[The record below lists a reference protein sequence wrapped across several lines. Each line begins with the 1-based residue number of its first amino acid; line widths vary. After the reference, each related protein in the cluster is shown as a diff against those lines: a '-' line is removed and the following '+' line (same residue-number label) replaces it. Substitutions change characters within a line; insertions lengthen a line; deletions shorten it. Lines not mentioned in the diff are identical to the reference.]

1 MNNELMTFENVEF
14 GKLDLIYEDGKVLFP
29 ARECA
34 RILGYS
40 QPQNAVSAH
49 CHACVKRTH
58 VDSKGKKQ
66 IMNFIPEG
74 DLYRLIVRSR
84 LPSAQRFEHWL
95 FDEVLPSIRQT
106 GGYRVRPI
114 CDLPHVW
121 RGCPAILVEDAAHML
136 HVTREK
142 VRDTMKGK
150 PTIYV
155 PGVDFES
162 LSGDSLGEYKFF
174 NRCQMSAKRLTVIF
188 EPGFRKLQWE
198 LCGIGAPEDAMQ
210 LPTLVLSLP
219 AAVQDK
225 NDKLERCFAQIA
237 QAMQML
243 DES

>member
-1 MNNELMTFENVEF
+1 MSNELMTFENVEF
-14 GKLDLIYEDGKVLFP
+14 GKLDLLYEDGNVLFP
-29 ARECA
+29 ATECA
-34 RILGYS
+34 KILGYAN
-40 QPQNAVSAH
+40 PQGAV
-49 CHACVKRTH
+49 RTH
-58 VDSKGKKQ
+58 CQRVRDLLTPCGKSQQKK
-66 IMNFIPEG
+66 NFIPEG

-174 NRCQMSAKRLTVIF
+174 NRCQLSAKRLTVIF

-198 LCGIGAPEDAMQ
+198 LCGIGVPEDVMQ
-210 LPTLVLSLP
+210 LPAPVLSLP

>member
-1 MNNELMTFENVEF
+1 MSNELMTFENVEF
-14 GKLDLIYEDGKVLFP
+14 GKLDLLYEDGNVLFP
-29 ARECA
+29 ATECA
-34 RILGYS
+34 KILGYAN
-40 QPQNAVSAH
+40 PQGAV
-49 CHACVKRTH
+49 RTH
-58 VDSKGKKQ
+58 CQRVRDLLTPCGKSQQKK
-66 IMNFIPEG
+66 NFIPEG

-121 RGCPAILVEDAAHML
+121 RGCPAILVEDAAHVL

-210 LPTLVLSLP
+210 LPAPVLSLP

>member
-1 MNNELMTFENVEF
+1 MSSDMMTFENVEF
-14 GKLDLIYEDGKVLFP
+14 GKLDLLYEDGNVLFP
-29 ARECA
+29 ATECA
-34 RILGYS
+34 KILGYAN
-40 QPQNAVSAH
+40 PQGAV
-49 CHACVKRTH
+49 RTH
-58 VDSKGKKQ
+58 CQRVRDLLTPCGKSQQKK
-66 IMNFIPEG
+66 NFIPEG

-210 LPTLVLSLP
+210 LPTPVLSLP

>member
-1 MNNELMTFENVEF
+1 MSNELMTFENVEF
-14 GKLDLIYEDGKVLFP
+14 GKLDLLYEDGNVLFP
-29 ARECA
+29 ATECA
-34 RILGYS
+34 KILGYAN
-40 QPQNAVSAH
+40 PQGAV
-49 CHACVKRTH
+49 RTH
-58 VDSKGKKQ
+58 CQRVRDLLTPCGKSQQKK
-66 IMNFIPEG
+66 NFIPEG

-121 RGCPAILVEDAAHML
+121 RGCPAILVEDAAHVL

-198 LCGIGAPEDAMQ
+198 LCGIGVPEDVMQ
-210 LPTLVLSLP
+210 LPAPVLSLP

>member
-1 MNNELMTFENVEF
+1 MSSDMMTFENVEF
-14 GKLDLIYEDGKVLFP
+14 GKLDLLYEDGNVLFP
-29 ARECA
+29 ATECA
-34 RILGYS
+34 KILGYAN
-40 QPQNAVSAH
+40 PQGAV
-49 CHACVKRTH
+49 RTH
-58 VDSKGKKQ
+58 CQRVRDLLTPCGKSQQKK
-66 IMNFIPEG
+66 NFIPEG

-198 LCGIGAPEDAMQ
+198 LCGIGVPEDAMQ
-210 LPTLVLSLP
+210 LPAPVLSLP

>member
-1 MNNELMTFENVEF
+1 MQIRQTHLHFRYLS
-14 GKLDLIYEDGKVLFP
+14 K
-29 ARECA
+29 RE
-34 RILGYS
+34 IPH
-40 QPQNAVSAH
+40 PQSPE
-49 CHACVKRTH
+49 
-58 VDSKGKKQ
+58 KK
-66 IMNFIPEG
+66 ISINFIPEG

-121 RGCPAILVEDAAHML
+121 RGRPAILVEDAAHML
-136 HVTREK
+136 HVTPEK

-188 EPGFRKLQWE
+188 ESGFRKLQWE
-198 LCGIGAPEDAMQ
+198 LCGIGVPEDAMQ
-210 LPTLVLSLP
+210 LPAPVLSLP

>member
-14 GKLDLIYEDGKVLFP
+14 GKLDLLYEDGNVLFP
-29 ARECA
+29 ATECA
-34 RILGYS
+34 KILGYAN
-40 QPQNAVSAH
+40 PQGAV
-49 CHACVKRTH
+49 RTH
-58 VDSKGKKQ
+58 CQRVRDLLTPCGKSQQKK
-66 IMNFIPEG
+66 NFIPEG

-188 EPGFRKLQWE
+188 ESGFRKLQWE
-198 LCGIGAPEDAMQ
+198 LCGIGVPEDAMQ
-210 LPTLVLSLP
+210 LPTPVLSLP

>member
-1 MNNELMTFENVEF
+1 MSNELMTFENVEF

-29 ARECA
+29 ASECA
-34 RILGYS
+34 RILGYAN
-40 QPQNAVSAH
+40 PTGTIIKH
-49 CHACVKRTH
+49 CHGVTKRDT
-58 VDSKGKKQ
+58 VDSKGRKQ
-66 IMNFIPEG
+66 SINFIPEG

-198 LCGIGAPEDAMQ
+198 LCGIGVPEDVMQ
-210 LPTLVLSLP
+210 LPAPVLSLP

>member
-1 MNNELMTFENVEF
+1 
-14 GKLDLIYEDGKVLFP
+14 
-29 ARECA
+29 
-34 RILGYS
+34 
-40 QPQNAVSAH
+40 
-49 CHACVKRTH
+49 
-58 VDSKGKKQ
+58 
-66 IMNFIPEG
+66 
-74 DLYRLIVRSR
+74 
-84 LPSAQRFEHWL
+84 
-95 FDEVLPSIRQT
+95 
-106 GGYRVRPI
+106 
-114 CDLPHVW
+114 
-121 RGCPAILVEDAAHML
+121 ML

-174 NRCQMSAKRLTVIF
+174 NRGQLSAKRLTVIF
-188 EPGFRKLQWE
+188 EPGFRKLQWA

-210 LPTLVLSLP
+210 LPTPVLSLP

>member
-1 MNNELMTFENVEF
+1 MSNELMTFENIEF
-14 GKLDLIYEDGKVLFP
+14 GKLDLLYEDGNVLFP
-29 ARECA
+29 ATECA
-34 RILGYS
+34 KILGYAN
-40 QPQNAVSAH
+40 PQGAV
-49 CHACVKRTH
+49 RTH
-58 VDSKGKKQ
+58 CQRVRDLLTPCGKSQQKK
-66 IMNFIPEG
+66 NFIPEG

-121 RGCPAILVEDAAHML
+121 RGCPAILVEDAAHVL

-198 LCGIGAPEDAMQ
+198 LCGIGVPEDVMQ
-210 LPTLVLSLP
+210 LPAPVLSLP

>member
-14 GKLDLIYEDGKVLFP
+14 GKLDLLYEDGNVLFP
-29 ARECA
+29 ATECA
-34 RILGYS
+34 KILGYAN
-40 QPQNAVSAH
+40 PQGAV
-49 CHACVKRTH
+49 RTH
-58 VDSKGKKQ
+58 CQRVRDLLTPCGKSQQKK
-66 IMNFIPEG
+66 NFIPEG

-121 RGCPAILVEDAAHML
+121 RGCPAILVEDAAHVL

-198 LCGIGAPEDAMQ
+198 LCGIGVPEDAMQ
-210 LPTLVLSLP
+210 LPTPVLSLP

-237 QAMQML
+237 RAMQML

>member
-1 MNNELMTFENVEF
+1 MSNELMTFENVEF
-14 GKLDLIYEDGKVLFP
+14 GKLDLLYEDGNVLFP
-29 ARECA
+29 ATECA
-34 RILGYS
+34 KILGYAN
-40 QPQNAVSAH
+40 PQGAV
-49 CHACVKRTH
+49 RTH
-58 VDSKGKKQ
+58 CQRVRDLLTPCGKSQQKK
-66 IMNFIPEG
+66 NFIPEG

-121 RGCPAILVEDAAHML
+121 RGCPAILVEDAAHVL

-198 LCGIGAPEDAMQ
+198 LCGIGVPEDVMQ
-210 LPTLVLSLP
+210 LPAPVLSLP

-237 QAMQML
+237 QAIQML

>member
-14 GKLDLIYEDGKVLFP
+14 GKLDLLYEDGNVLFP
-29 ARECA
+29 ATECA
-34 RILGYS
+34 KILGYAN
-40 QPQNAVSAH
+40 PQGAV
-49 CHACVKRTH
+49 RTH
-58 VDSKGKKQ
+58 CQRVRDLLTPCGKSQQKK
-66 IMNFIPEG
+66 NFIPEG

-121 RGCPAILVEDAAHML
+121 RGCPAILVEDAAHVL

-198 LCGIGAPEDAMQ
+198 LCGIGVPEDVMQ
-210 LPTLVLSLP
+210 LPAPVLSLP

>member
-1 MNNELMTFENVEF
+1 MSSDMMTFENVEF
-14 GKLDLIYEDGKVLFP
+14 GKLDLLYEDGNVLFP
-29 ARECA
+29 ATECA
-34 RILGYS
+34 KILGYAN
-40 QPQNAVSAH
+40 PQGAV
-49 CHACVKRTH
+49 RTH
-58 VDSKGKKQ
+58 CQRVRDLLTPCGKSQQKK
-66 IMNFIPEG
+66 NFIPEG

-198 LCGIGAPEDAMQ
+198 LCGIGVPEDAMQ
-210 LPTLVLSLP
+210 LPTPVLSLP